1 MAQLNHMDK
10 QFKTLADFL
19 GTHFIY
25 TYDNGW
31 EYEWYAKNHH
41 TVDSRIHGEMVAGR
55 WVKDQEAHI
64 DMLTEGVYKVAWT
77 EPTGTDVAL
86 DFVPNEHKLNGTIFF
101 PKWVQEHPE
110 ITVCFQNEHID
121 LINISRKSRDFSHGM
136 DRPLLSPFM
145 GLFVCFCIFL
155 VIDIFL
161 DNFFAHIAQ
170 CTHIVTRRP
179 KMTAP
184 ILATSYFF
192 FS

>member
-1 MAQLNHMDK
+1 MIDYSYLIQKVMDWADERKISASENLTK
-10 QFKTLADFL
+10 QALKL
-19 GTHFIY
+19 GE
-25 TYDNGW
+25 
-31 EYEWYAKNHH
+31 EY
-41 TVDSRIHGEMVAGR
+41 GELI
-55 WVKDQEAHI
+55 EA
-64 DMLTEGVYKVAWT
+64 V
-77 EPTGTDVAL
+77 
-86 DFVPNEHKLNGTIFF
+86 
-101 PKWVQEHPE
+101 
-110 ITVCFQNEHID
+110 

-184 ILATSYFF
+184 ILATSYFWMIL
-192 FS
+192 